1 MANETETNP
10 CDTDG
15 AAHAFELR
23 LERIIDAAPEKVFK
37 AYTDPAILAQWFAP
51 KPWKIVDPIVEPR
64 PGGRFNFTMHGP
76 DGEVFPNSGV
86 FLDVVPNRRIITTDA
101 FTSAWK
107 PAGQPFMVAQV
118 DMEPTAD
125 GKTKYTA
132 VARHWNEAAMKTHE
146 QMGFHEG
153 WGTVADQ
160 LAEIVKTF

>member
-15 AAHAFELR
+15 AAHAFELT
-23 LERIIDAAPEKVFK
+23 LERILDASPEKVFR

-51 KPWKIVDPIVEPR
+51 RPWKIVDPIIEPR
-64 PGGRFNFTMHGP
+64 VGGRFNFFMLGP

-86 FLDVVPNRRIITTDA
+86 FLDVIPNRRIITTDA
-101 FTSAWK
+101 FTPDWK
-107 PAGQPFMVAQV
+107 PSGQPFMVARI

-132 VARHWNEAAMKTHE
+132 TASHWNEDTMKQHE

-160 LAEIVKTF
+160 LAELLKTL